1 MKEIENR
8 ISLFITLLLAAG
20 FPVFNICEQPA
31 FFYFSLI
38 YCLSIYRITG
48 TDASR
53 SQQIS
58 EICLQF
64 FILFQKLHQLRTIN
78 RTLSPGKLLRY
89 LFQLL
94 GILIASSHKV
104 SGCIQTIADMQYFNK
119 ETHI

>member
-1 MKEIENR
+1 MTAKKGTTMRMNPDQK
-8 ISLFITLLLAAG
+8 LAIRTWACYEM
-20 FPVFNICEQPA
+20 FEDIVE
-31 FFYFSLI
+31 
-38 YCLSIYRITG
+38 
-48 TDASR
+48 TDIANWNTYS
-53 SQQIS
+53 SS
-58 EICLQF
+58 E
-64 FILFQKLHQLRTIN
+64 KLHQLWTIN